1 MAKRKAD
8 VEDLN
13 EEKKRQKVVK
23 EGEPDPKPLTHLN
36 DKKIVYLNKDKT
48 SWVLTWKLEPEAI
61 LSQDEFDDLWD
72 SHPKDKSIIRIYG
85 KDVQTP
91 RWTQC
96 FGKTYFYSGVSH
108 KEVAF
113 TPTVQKYL
121 DYANTIRNCDFNMCV
136 VNWYQNGL
144 DYIGS
149 HADDE
154 PQILK
159 DENGNTK
166 ILSISFGQ
174 ERDFWLV
181 PKDGTETNEP
191 FQKKFTLG
199 DGDVLMMCGKTQ
211 ETHKHKIP
219 KVTGEKGE
227 NMDKRISLTFR
238 TFR

>member
-8 VEDLN
+8 VEGLN
-13 EEKKRQKVVK
+13 EEKKRQKVVR
-23 EGEPDPKPLTHLN
+23 EEEPEPKPLTHLN

-72 SHPKDKSIIRIYG
+72 SHPKDRSIIRIFG

-108 KEVAF
+108 KEILF
-113 TPTVQKYL
+113 TPIVQKYL

-136 VNWYQNGL
+136 ANWYQNGL
-144 DYIGS
+144 DYIGA

-219 KVTGEKGE
+219 KVIGQKGE